1 MKPPSTKNQKLRL
14 FLVDDHPLV
23 RERLRKL
30 IEQQPEW
37 TVCGE
42 FGEAAECLRQLP
54 QSKPDLVI
62 VDLSL
67 GKSHGIELIK
77 DIKAQDGGARV
88 LVLSMHD
95 ESLFA
100 ERALRAGALG
110 YVTKQEPAE
119 VILTAIRRAA
129 SGEMYLTERMAT
141 QLVGLLLHGPSI
153 FTGSLSGGL
162 SDRELEIFELI
173 GEGQSTRQIAEALRL
188 DVKTVETYRS
198 RIKDKLHLNTSAE
211 LLQQAV
217 HWMQSR
223 GKTVTASQPPPTT
236 SRGLSNTR

>member
-1 MKPPSTKNQKLRL
+1 MKPANNKTGKPRL

-23 RERLRKL
+23 RERLRQL
-30 IEQQPEW
+30 IEQQPEF

-42 FGEAAECLRQLP
+42 CSGAAEGLRQITAL
-54 QSKPDLVI
+54 KPDMII

-67 GKSHGIELIK
+67 KGSHGIELIK
-77 DIKAQDGGARV
+77 DIKAQHPDMRI

-119 VILTAIRRAA
+119 AILTAIRRTAK
-129 SGEMYLTERMAT
+129 GEMYLSERMAT
-141 QLVGLLLHGPSI
+141 QLVGLLLHGPGI
-153 FTGSLSGGL
+153 FAGSPTGGL

-173 GEGQSTRQIAEALRL
+173 GEGQNTRQIAEALRL

-198 RIKDKLHLNTSAE
+198 RIKDKLHLKTSAE
-211 LLQQAV
+211 LLQQAI
-217 HWMQSR
+217 HWMQNR
-223 GKTVTASQPPPTT
+223 AKMNSQPSGQPY
-236 SRGLSNTR
+236 SK